1 MSEVASVY
9 VYGVTDAGA
18 DLVLEDRGLGPV
30 RMVAVGEIAALCT
43 DVGEEP
49 LGRRR
54 ELKAHAEVL
63 SSVCEQAAVVPFTFG
78 TVLPDEDAV
87 CARLLEAH
95 AAHLEGE
102 LDRLREV
109 VQFNLRLVPDE
120 QRLLADVVA
129 GTPDLARLNDQVR
142 RLPPGAGQAQRL
154 RLGEAV
160 ARAYRDAAAR
170 LGEQVLQELGRSVAD
185 ATVEYVGSEEGATAA
200 ALLVRRQD
208 TSTFLAEIDRL
219 AGGLGGRFTFRLVG
233 PLAPFAFVRALPSVD
248 LEAAWA

>member
-1 MSEVASVY
+1 MSDGASVY

-18 DLVLEDRGLGPV
+18 DLVLDDRGLGPV
-30 RMVAVGEIAALCT
+30 RKVAVGEIAALCT

-54 ELKAHAEVL
+54 ELKAHADVL
-63 SSVCEQAAVVPFTFG
+63 SSACEQAAVVPLKFG
-78 TVLPDEDAV
+78 TVLPDEDAIR
-87 CARLLEAH
+87 ARLLEAH
-95 AAHLEGE
+95 SAHLEGE

-142 RLPPGAGQAQRL
+142 RLPPGAGQAHRL

-170 LGEQVLQELGRSVAD
+170 LGERVLHELARSVAD
-185 ATVEYVGSEEGATAA
+185 AEVEYVGSEEGATAA

-208 TSTFLAEIDRL
+208 VSPFLAEIDRL
-219 AGGLGGRFTFRLVG
+219 AGGLEGRFTFRLVG
-233 PLAPFAFVRALPSVD
+233 PLPPFAFVRELPD